1 MRGLTILFVTFAAL
15 LMMRGQHQPNFVL
28 LPTAPERS
36 RNPPV
41 RPPARG
47 TKVPSGPDL
56 DQAGAVAGAA
66 ILSFSSVQVL
76 RTSAVISEQSSI

>member
-1 MRGLTILFVTFAAL
+1 MDRVIRTTRGGRTVRNSGVTSLPAIAKEGAAHEAFA
-15 LMMRGQHQPNFVL
+15 
-28 LPTAPERS
+28 PT
-36 RNPPV
+36 
-41 RPPARG
+41 RG
-47 TKVPSGPDL
+47 TKAPSGPDL